1 MFVNTSSLHLGANA
15 SDRAGDLAGTGADRL
30 FMAGLTAGMFGNFQ
44 AANSFHD
51 AVGGA
56 KEHHTTKLNEHK
68 EALTGIATKVRAVAA
83 EFTDMDN
90 ANAQRLRDVAPADTR

>member
-1 MFVNTSSLHLGANA
+1 V
-15 SDRAGDLAGTGADRL
+15 
-30 FMAGLTAGMFGNFQ
+30 
-44 AANSFHD
+44 
-51 AVGGA
+51 
-56 KEHHTTKLNEHK
+56 NEHK